1 VPVPGKFFIF
11 YVNFIFFILLVLNN
25 FNNYYTITTI
35 LTITGRKATSLS
47 AASRIADFLGA
58 EMVKDKG

>member
-35 LTITGRKATSLS
+35 TGRKATSLS